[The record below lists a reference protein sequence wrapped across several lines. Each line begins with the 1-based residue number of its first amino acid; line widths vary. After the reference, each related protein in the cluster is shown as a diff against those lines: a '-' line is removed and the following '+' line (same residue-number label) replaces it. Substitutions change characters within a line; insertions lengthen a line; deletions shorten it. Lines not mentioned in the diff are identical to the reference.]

1 MVKKTKYKNIAI
13 LKLSKIVHLLGKILG
28 LVIKEQEGVYFF
40 NKIEKIIM
48 PPPISTLI
56 GGVSCINN
64 QAHKGPNTASVNIKT
79 PTTAEGVVC
88 DPIVIKINPNP
99 I

>member
-1 MVKKTKYKNIAI
+1 M
-13 LKLSKIVHLLGKILG
+13 GG
-28 LVIKEQEGVYFF
+28 
-40 NKIEKIIM
+40 
-48 PPPISTLI
+48 ISF
-56 GGVSCINN
+56 INN

-99 I
+99 IWKKPAREAKKRSCKEIAVSYTHLTLPTKSIV

>member
-1 MVKKTKYKNIAI
+1 
-13 LKLSKIVHLLGKILG
+13 
-28 LVIKEQEGVYFF
+28 
-40 NKIEKIIM
+40 M

-56 GGVSCINN
+56 GGISLINN
-64 QAHKGPNTASVNIKT
+64 QAHKGPNTASVYIKT

>member
-1 MVKKTKYKNIAI
+1 MEKT
-13 LKLSKIVHLLGKILG
+13 
-28 LVIKEQEGVYFF
+28 
-40 NKIEKIIM
+40 II
-48 PPPISTLI
+48 PPPTSTLT
-56 GGVSCINN
+56 GGTSFINN

-99 I
+99 IWKKPAREAKKRSCKEIDNFPAIK

>member
-1 MVKKTKYKNIAI
+1 
-13 LKLSKIVHLLGKILG
+13 
-28 LVIKEQEGVYFF
+28 
-40 NKIEKIIM
+40 M

-56 GGVSCINN
+56 GGISFINS

-88 DPIVIKINPNP
+88 DPIVMKINPNP
-99 I
+99 IWKKPAREANKRSCKEIDNFPAIT

>member
-1 MVKKTKYKNIAI
+1 MIIDPPAI
-13 LKLSKIVHLLGKILG
+13 
-28 LVIKEQEGVYFF
+28 
-40 NKIEKIIM
+40 
-48 PPPISTLI
+48 TLT
-56 GGVSCINN
+56 GGTSFINN

-99 I
+99 IWKKPAREAKKRSCKEIDSLPATIKPIIAAKTPAIN